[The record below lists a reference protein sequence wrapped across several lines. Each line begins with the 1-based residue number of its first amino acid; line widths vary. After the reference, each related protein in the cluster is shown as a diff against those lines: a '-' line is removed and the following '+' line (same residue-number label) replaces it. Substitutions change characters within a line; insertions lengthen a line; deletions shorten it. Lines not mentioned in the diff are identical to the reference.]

1 MGSLSDVVRI
11 RVLAGVV
18 GVGSIRIQE
27 EQIISNPGTD
37 RQCLIATSP
46 IDGALRIGV
55 PQITLHT
62 NRR

>member
-18 GVGSIRIQE
+18 GVGSISIQE
-27 EQIISNPGTD
+27 EQIISNPQTD

-46 IDGALRIGV
+46 IDGVVRIEV

-62 NRR
+62 SRR